1 MEQSETCGHHLKG
14 LCGLGAGGEMRCC
27 WFSNALLQ
35 LLYVLLGGDEPCVLG
50 MVFGL
55 GKVITREDLCF
66 PVLNKCS
73 FS

>member
-1 MEQSETCGHHLKG
+1 
-14 LCGLGAGGEMRCC
+14 MRCC

-35 LLYVLLGGDEPCVLG
+35 LSYMLLGRDEPCVLG

-55 GKVITREDLCF
+55 GKVITQEDLCF
-66 PVLNKCS
+66 PMLNKCS

>member
-1 MEQSETCGHHLKG
+1 
-14 LCGLGAGGEMRCC
+14 MRCC

-35 LLYVLLGGDEPCVLG
+35 LLYVLLGGDEPCGLG